1 MGPTVALSVSAFSG
15 GLLLV
20 MAVALVIAFPRVP
33 AARWW
38 AASGALAA
46 LGCFQVSLLPLFEP
60 GLWDQVELL
69 ARTALVLFSLLTL
82 ALGFSVWFDNGIPRS
97 QDSLVRSGLWA
108 GTFLALV
115 PVALGVTGTDV
126 VAWTV
131 TAGWSGVPV
140 VASIALLGLRGLSS
154 PEAPVR
160 TQSASLVWA
169 LVLGPVPFVLTW
181 LVFPSFP
188 GSGWFLGFPPFLVLG
203 AVLLFRS
210 LVHYDVRF
218 HHHHTSPFLVEK
230 TQDTVVFLGSDG
242 TVQATNPALRHMLD
256 FVEEDLVGKPLT
268 ARGADDEARRLL
280 APLEQLVFPDWEGT
294 LALAHRSGRAVPV
307 HVVFRRIHNPAREAI
322 GAVLLFYDLRLP
334 RRLDLTTHE
343 DELTSLANRRWVL
356 ELLEAEFQRVK
367 RYGGPLSVLW
377 IEVVHLDTV
386 QARFGSESAEEV
398 LRRLGAILRGGLRK
412 TDFCGRVGDR
422 EFLAVLPETAPD
434 RTQLVSA
441 RLDKMFALSNEGEP
455 LGVELKIGSGTL
467 DEETES
473 VDAFLSQVRQG

>member
-1 MGPTVALSVSAFSG
+1 MGPTLALSVSAFSG

-20 MAVALVIAFPRVP
+20 MAVALVIVFPKVP

-46 LGCFQVSLLPLFEP
+46 LGCFQVSLSPLFEP
-60 GLWDQVELL
+60 DLWDHAELL

-82 ALGFSVWFDNGIPRS
+82 ALGFSAWFDIGIPRS
-97 QDSLVRSGLWA
+97 LDSLVRAGLWA

-115 PVALGVTGTDV
+115 PVVLGVTRTDV
-126 VAWTV
+126 GAWV
-131 TAGWSGVPV
+131 LTAGWSGVL
-140 VASIALLGLRGLSS
+140 VAASLALLGLRGLSS
-154 PEAPVR
+154 SEPPVR
-160 TQSASLVWA
+160 AQSASLVWA
-169 LVLGPVPFVLTW
+169 VVLGPVLFVVSW
-181 LVFPSFP
+181 LVLPSLP
-188 GSGWFLGFPPFLVLG
+188 GSGWSLGFPPFLVLG
-203 AVLLFRS
+203 AVLLLRS
-210 LVHYDVRF
+210 LVRYDVRF

-230 TQDTVVFLGSDG
+230 TQDTVVFLRSDG

-256 FVEEDLVGKPLT
+256 WAEDDLVGKPLS
-268 ARGADDEARRLL
+268 ALGADDEARRLL
-280 APLEQLVFPDWEGT
+280 TALELLTFPDWEGT
-294 LALAHRSGRAVPV
+294 LALAHRAGRAVPV

-334 RRLDLTTHE
+334 RRLDLTTRE
-343 DELTSLANRRWVL
+343 DELTSLSNRRWVL

-386 QARFGSESAEEV
+386 QTRFGAESAEEV

-455 LGVELKIGSGTL
+455 LGVELTIHAGTL
-467 DEETES
+467 DETAES